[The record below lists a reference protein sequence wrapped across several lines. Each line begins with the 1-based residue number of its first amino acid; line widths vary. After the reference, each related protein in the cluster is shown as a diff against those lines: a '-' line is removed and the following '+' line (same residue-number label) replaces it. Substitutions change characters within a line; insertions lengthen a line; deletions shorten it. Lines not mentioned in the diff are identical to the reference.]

1 MGNWMLKF
9 CGGIWLKAKTLK
21 LLKDHYDYEP
31 AVPGIQNAMFSGCVK
46 RVLAVKGSEHDA
58 AALFMISQLGIMG
71 NPQNLD
77 EKGQAF
83 VRRIR
88 DMVWV
93 DWDRLVIQD
102 DLSEMMGLL
111 DEV

>member
-1 MGNWMLKF
+1 MLKF
-9 CGGIWLKAKTLK
+9 IGGIWLKAKTLK

-31 AVPGIQNAMFSGCVK
+31 AVPGFHNGVFGGCVN
-46 RVLAVKGSEHDA
+46 RGLSVRRNEYDA
-58 AALFMISQLGIMG
+58 AALFVVSQIGIMG
-71 NPQNLD
+71 NPQVLD
-77 EKGQAF
+77 EKGKAF

-88 DMVWV
+88 DQAWI

-102 DLSEMMGLL
+102 ELGEMMELL